1 MVAVSGIGNALARL
15 DENKYRNT
23 RICNEGYCYPARIQI
38 MGCKTRTDVK
48 TIEAAKD
55 DVSRVFDKVRTQRR
69 KYVHEIEATE
79 VLKSYRFQI
88 IKSRFATTEDEC
100 AKLSEEIGYRVVL
113 KVSSPNIVHKT
124 HVGAL
129 HMIESTTASRLLG
142 GVRGKKPSDIRSAA
156 ECLQRM
162 SKLRNTRD

>member
-1 MVAVSGIGNALARL
+1 LKWRKMMLVEYLIKS
-15 DENKYRNT
+15 EPK
-23 RICNEGYCYPARIQI
+23 E
-38 MGCKTRTDVK
+38 
-48 TIEAAKD
+48 E
-55 DVSRVFDKVRTQRR
+55 
-69 KYVHEIEATE
+69 KYVHEIEAME

-88 IKSRFATTEDEC
+88 IKSHFATTEHEC

-129 HMIESTTASRLLG
+129 HMIESTKASRLLG
-142 GVRGKKPSDIRSAA
+142 GVRGEKPSDIRSVA

-162 SKLRNTRD
+162 SETKYKRLIHC